1 MAENNAIQNFSSM
14 INGPQAVGPCAHA
27 EQTVEVPAAAAATTG
42 PPAPSPDAAA
52 LAEAVDALR
61 AELARLRAQRPRS
74 VPDVDAATAEVAL
87 LDIKEIAAGPAP
99 DRRVL
104 RRRIRTVI
112 DALGEV
118 SALTTTLTVLEAA
131 VRKLIGLS

>member
-1 MAENNAIQNFSSM
+1 MTEYNGIQNVASVV
-14 INGPQAVGPCAHA
+14 NGPQAAGPCAHA
-27 EQTVEVPAAAAATTG
+27 EQTVAAPPATAGPPSPAAT
-42 PPAPSPDAAA
+42 A
-52 LAEAVDALR
+52 LAEAAEALR

-74 VPDVDAATAEVAL
+74 VSEVDAATAEIAL
-87 LDIKEIAAGPAP
+87 LDIKNLAALPAP